1 MTERPGFDYGKPFK
15 YLLGYED
22 ILFVYKISYMLNKI
36 SHIVYK
42 ISYIYQISN
51 ILI

>member
-1 MTERPGFDYGKPFK
+1 MQTLCTNNYGKPFY

-22 ILFVYKISYMLNKI
+22 ILFVNKTSYILNKMSHILNKI
-36 SHIVYK
+36 SD
-42 ISYIYQISN
+42 IYQISN